1 MKNAERRSIRAMGIS
16 LSDLLRNDSR
26 VRQRTRWMARA
37 TRLGNDRNALLLFQ
51 FLRVTRLGPM
61 CKLHRHQQ
69 AARPWEG
76 IPPIPRSRQARPAEP
91 LTLGRGLLL
100 LQPLTILQIRRL
112 ARVSWYVRF
121 DFTSESSMPSHKYS
135 IGQVVQLIPSISRNV
150 PGGSFEITK
159 QLPESGGEFEY
170 RIKSMNE
177 RHERVVRESE
187 LQGA

>member
-1 MKNAERRSIRAMGIS
+1 
-16 LSDLLRNDSR
+16 
-26 VRQRTRWMARA
+26 
-37 TRLGNDRNALLLFQ
+37 
-51 FLRVTRLGPM
+51 
-61 CKLHRHQQ
+61 
-69 AARPWEG
+69 
-76 IPPIPRSRQARPAEP
+76 
-91 LTLGRGLLL
+91 
-100 LQPLTILQIRRL
+100 
-112 ARVSWYVRF
+112 
-121 DFTSESSMPSHKYS
+121 MPSHKYS